1 MIPLLNV
8 KNATKR
14 FRVRGT
20 GLRKEEMIAVK
31 EFGFR
36 VYEDHPRITAI
47 AGESGSGKTTL
58 ARMMLGFHEPDD
70 GSVEYRGVPLEELDR
85 DGRRRYRTDI
95 QAVFQDPFEVY
106 NPYYRVDHILEMPL
120 RKFGIA
126 THRVDIRERIDEAL
140 RTVGLRPEE
149 TLGRFPHQISG
160 GQRQRTMIARALL
173 LNPKLIVAD
182 EPVSMVDASLRA
194 TILDKL
200 LRLNKDLGIS
210 LMYVTHDLTTAYQLC
225 DDIVILYQGRVV
237 EAGDVES
244 VIKSPK
250 HPYTQLLIRS
260 IPLPDPDK
268 SWGDPE
274 DKLSATEEKGRG
286 CPFADRCPDVMDRCR
301 ESEPPLYRTGDTHAV
316 RCYLHDEVPT
326 VADMSEVLGSS
337 PEEPEA

>member
-1 MIPLLNV
+1 MIPLLEARGV
-8 KNATKR
+8 TKQ
-14 FRVRGT
+14 FRIRG
-20 GLRKEEMIAVK
+20 GGPRRRQLIAVK
-31 EFGFR
+31 DFSMR
-36 VYEDHPRITAI
+36 VFENLPRITAL

-58 ARMMLGFHEPDD
+58 ARMLLGFEEPTV
-70 GSVEYRGVPLEELDR
+70 GNVHYRGTPVTELNT
-85 DGRRRYRTDI
+85 DGRKHYRTDV

-126 THRVDIRERIDEAL
+126 NTRAEVRARIEETL
-140 RTVGLRPEE
+140 LKVGLRPDE

-173 LNPKLIVAD
+173 LNPRLIIAD

-200 LRLNKDLGIS
+200 LRLNKELGIS
-210 LMYVTHDLTTAYQLC
+210 LIYVTHDLTTAYQLC

-237 EAGDVES
+237 ETGDVET
-244 VIKSPK
+244 VIKSPQ

-268 SWGDPE
+268 SWGAAE
-274 DKLSATEEKGRG
+274 DQLGSGEQLAGG
-286 CPFADRCPDVMDRCR
+286 CPFADRCPHVMDRCR
-301 ESEPPLYRTGDTHAV
+301 EAEPPLYRTAEAHAV
-316 RCYLHDEVPT
+316 RCYLLESQGEPIE
-326 VADMSEVLGSS
+326 DMSVTLGST
-337 PEEPEA
+337 ADTQ

>member
-1 MIPLLNV
+1 
-8 KNATKR
+8 
-14 FRVRGT
+14 
-20 GLRKEEMIAVK
+20 
-31 EFGFR
+31 
-36 VYEDHPRITAI
+36 
-47 AGESGSGKTTL
+47 
-58 ARMMLGFHEPDD
+58 
-70 GSVEYRGVPLEELDR
+70 
-85 DGRRRYRTDI
+85 
-95 QAVFQDPFEVY
+95 
-106 NPYYRVDHILEMPL
+106 VDHILETPL
-120 RKFGIA
+120 LKFGIA
-126 THRVDIRERIDEAL
+126 THRVDIRERIEEAL

-237 EAGDVES
+237 EVGDVES

-286 CPFADRCPDVMDRCR
+286 CPFADRCPHVMDRCR
-301 ESEPPLYRTGDTHAV
+301 ESEPPLYRAGPTHAV

-326 VADMSEVLGSS
+326 VADMSAVIGSA
-337 PEEPEA
+337 PGEAES

>member
-14 FRVRGT
+14 FRVRGM
-20 GLRKEEMIAVK
+20 GFRKEELVAVK

-36 VYEDHPRITAI
+36 VFESRPRITAI

-58 ARMMLGFHEPDD
+58 ARMMLGFHEPDE
-70 GSVEYRGVPLEELDR
+70 GSIEYRGVSLEQLDQ
-85 DGRRRYRTDI
+85 DGRRRYRTDV

-106 NPYYRVDHILEMPL
+106 NPYYRIDHILEMPL

-126 THRVDIRERIDEAL
+126 THRVDIRERIEEAL

-260 IPLPDPDK
+260 IPLPDPDQT
-268 SWGDPE
+268 WGDPE
-274 DKLSATEEKGRG
+274 DKLSATEEKSLG
-286 CPFADRCPDVMDRCR
+286 CPFADRCPHVMDRCR
-301 ESEPPLYRTGDTHAV
+301 ESEPPLYQTGVTHAV
-316 RCYLHDEVPT
+316 RCYLHHEVPT
-326 VADMSEVLGSS
+326 IDNMSDVLGSS
-337 PEEPEA
+337 PAEAER